1 MRSAPH
7 ERLLIL
13 DLLESYA
20 REREIQ
26 VMLERPGAGEGWVC
40 ALSTGDLGLVVR
52 SRGST
57 AREAITG
64 ALRQAGVEIPG

>member
-1 MRSAPH
+1 MRPAPH

-26 VMLERPGAGEGWVC
+26 VMLERASAGDGWVC
-40 ALSTGDLGLVVR
+40 ALNTSDLGLAVR
-52 SRGST
+52 SSGST

-64 ALRQAGVEIPG
+64 ALRQAGVELPA